1 MASIS
6 SLTSSSSSSI
16 YGSRSSNIISGLAS
30 GLDTESLIEGMVQG
44 IKSKIDKQKQE
55 KTLLGWQQTAYR
67 GISDQLVKLSTKYMS
82 YASDSNLMGSDL
94 FSSSV
99 ITPMGTYA
107 SMISASGAT
116 SSDIQIKKAEMATNA
131 SVTFDGL
138 ASGKISDTIS
148 GKDISLSSDVPVSNF
163 AGKSITFEYDSTT
176 IKVSFASDAKYKTQ
190 EEVANEIKK
199 QFDEKM
205 KAAGKAGEVD
215 LKVSSSG
222 QITFDIKGSGDLKVT
237 DGSQETLD
245 ALSLRKDQDL
255 TSGSNVTVGDLN
267 TDKKA
272 LDLLKGSTLSVTFG
286 SKSTTLTI
294 PGDATD
300 ANDIIDSLQKQIDKA
315 FGYNRVTVSNKSTN
329 GTDGLQLQFEVQK
342 TSDTSTVFTITSGSA
357 QIMGKDGVLG
367 LESGSSNRVN
377 TNMTLEQLGIT
388 NLGDGRLEINGVEI
402 GTYNKDTKLSTII
415 SDINSSDA
423 GVKVTYSQT
432 ANQFIFTSTY
442 GGAGGKV
449 ELDGDIAKNVFGTP
463 SKEVQGKD
471 ATITALI
478 NGTEKTLTSDT
489 NTFNIDGMSITVN
502 GAFQVQGN
510 ETAVTFNKNVD
521 ADKIISNIKTFVEE
535 YNAML
540 EDLSELYSTQPDSKY
555 SPLTDD
561 QKADMTEKQIEEYEK
576 KAQQGMLFADSDLK
590 ALASD
595 LRFLFSD
602 TSLEEIG
609 IKTSTEAADRGKLS
623 IDENALRAAL
633 ASDPEKVQKA
643 LSAPVETNDKGYVT
657 GGGAISR
664 LKEVINEYAGTTGA
678 TKGILIEKAGSQFSA
693 TSMLKNTIQD
703 KMDDIDDII
712 EKFTNQLNDKI
723 DFYTSKFSKLEVLI
737 SQMNSQ
743 SSYLAGMSGGY

>member
-138 ASGKISDTIS
+138 AGGQISDTIS
-148 GKDISLSSDVPVSNF
+148 GKDILLNDMIPVSNF
-163 AGKSITFEYDSTT
+163 AGKSITFQYDSTAIT
-176 IKVSFASDAKYKTQ
+176 VSFAADAEYKTQ
-190 EEVANEIKK
+190 EEVAKEIKK
-199 QFDEKM
+199 QFDEQM
-205 KAAGKAGEVD
+205 KAAGKDGEVEIT
-215 LKVSSSG
+215 VSALG
-222 QITFDIKGSGDLKVT
+222 EMKFDIKGGGNLKVA
-237 DGSQETLD
+237 DGSEETLK
-245 ALSLRKDQDL
+245 AMGLQKDDEIKQNS
-255 TSGSNVTVGDLN
+255 TVTVGKLD
-267 TDKKA
+267 TDKQA
-272 LDLLKGSTLSVTFG
+272 LELLKGSTLSVTFG
-286 SKSTTLTI
+286 DKSTTLTI
-294 PGDATD
+294 PDDAKD
-300 ANDIIDSLQKQIDKA
+300 ADSIIDSLQKQIDKA
-315 FGYNRVTVSNKSTN
+315 FGYNRVKVDNISTQP
-329 GTDGLQLQFEVQK
+329 DGFQLQFEVQK

-357 QIMGKDGVLG
+357 QLMGKDGVLG
-367 LESGSSNRVN
+367 IEYGSSNRVN
-377 TNMTLEQLGIT
+377 TNMTLDQLGIT

-402 GTYNKDTKLSTII
+402 GKYDKDTKLSTII
-415 SDINSSDA
+415 SDINNSDA

-449 ELDGDIAKNVFGTP
+449 DLGGDIASNVFGTA
-463 SKEVQGKD
+463 SKTVQGKD
-471 ATITALI
+471 ATMTAVI
-478 NGTEKTLTSDT
+478 NGKEKTLTSDT

-502 GAFQVQGN
+502 GEFEVQGN
-510 ETAVTFNKNVD
+510 DTAVTFNKNVD

-540 EDLSELYSTQPDSKY
+540 EDLGELYSTQPDSKY

-561 QKADMTEKQIEEYEK
+561 QKADMSEKQIEEYEK
-576 KAQQGMLFADSDLK
+576 KAQQGILFADSDLK

>member
-16 YGSRSSNIISGLAS
+16 YGSRGSNIISGLAS

-55 KTLLGWQQTAYR
+55 KTLLGWKQTAYR
-67 GISDQLVKLSTKYMS
+67 GISDQLVQLSTKYMS

-94 FSSSV
+94 FGSSV

-116 SSDIQIKKAEMATNA
+116 SSDIQIKKTEMATNA
-131 SVTFDGL
+131 SVTFNGL
-138 ASGKISDTIS
+138 ANSQGINNTIS
-148 GKDISLSSDVPVSNF
+148 GKDISLNDMIPVSNF
-163 AGKSITFEYDSTT
+163 AGKSITFEYDSTAIT
-176 IKVSFASDAKYKTQ
+176 VSFAADTEYKTK
-190 EEVANEIKK
+190 EDVANEIKK
-199 QFDEKM
+199 QFDEQM
-205 KAAGKAGEVD
+205 KAAGKDGEVE
-215 LKVSSSG
+215 LNVSSSG
-222 QITFDIKGSGDLKVT
+222 QITFNNKGGGNLKVT
-237 DGSQETLD
+237 GGSEETLK
-245 ALSLRKDQDL
+245 ALSLQKDQDL
-255 TSGSNVTVGDLN
+255 SSGGNVTVGALN

-272 LDLLKGSTLSVTFG
+272 LELLQGSTLSVTFG
-286 SKSTTLTI
+286 DKSTTLTI
-294 PGDATD
+294 PDDATD
-300 ANDIIDSLQKQIDKA
+300 ANSIINSLQDQINTA
-315 FGYNRVTVSNKSTN
+315 FGYNRVTVSNQSSKS
-329 GTDGLQLQFEVQK
+329 DGLQLQFDVQA
-342 TSDTSTVFTITSGSA
+342 TSGTTSTVFTITSGSA
-357 QIMGKDGVLG
+357 QLMGKDGVLG
-367 LESGSSNRVN
+367 LEYGSSNRVN
-377 TNMTLEQLGIT
+377 TNMTLEQLGINVGNG
-388 NLGDGRLEINGVEI
+388 NLKINGVDI
-402 GTYNKDTKLSTII
+402 GIYDKDTKLSTII

-449 ELDGDIAKNVFGTP
+449 ELSGDIASNVFGTP
-463 SKEVQGKD
+463 SKTVQGKD
-471 ATITALI
+471 ATMTAVI
-478 NGTEKTLTSDT
+478 NGTEQTLTSAT

-502 GAFQVQGN
+502 GAFQGQGN

-643 LSAPVETNDKGYVT
+643 LSAPVETNDRGYVT

-678 TKGILIEKAGSQFSA
+678 TKGILIEKA
-693 TSMLKNTIQD
+693 LCV
-703 KMDDIDDII
+703 
-712 EKFTNQLNDKI
+712 
-723 DFYTSKFSKLEVLI
+723 YH
-737 SQMNSQ
+737 
-743 SSYLAGMSGGY
+743 SSVGRNHSGERGTGGPLLPGGI